1 MLQPSLARPQAV
13 EADSV
18 ITTPARYEVSFART
32 LAEIE
37 EAQSLRHRVFAQEL
51 GARLNPEGS
60 VRGLDVDR
68 FDAHCTHLLVRE
80 QTANEV
86 VGTYR
91 ILDPQSAVRAG
102 GYYSETEFNLSALE
116 PIREQLVEVGRS
128 CVHPDHRAGAVVMLL
143 WAGLVQFMQ
152 AGRYRY
158 LAGCASV
165 SLADGGATAA
175 GAIKSLCDNQP
186 APDAWR
192 VVPRCGLPFPLPA
205 SSTPVN
211 LPPLIKGYQRVG
223 AQLCGEPA
231 WDKDFNTAD
240 LFLLLPMERMNP
252 RYAQHFRSRPA
263 AH

>member
-1 MLQPSLARPQAV
+1 MLQSLSPRPSTAETSSAPAARYSLSLARDPL
-13 EADSV
+13 
-18 ITTPARYEVSFART
+18 EV
-32 LAEIE
+32 E
-37 EAQSLRHRVFAQEL
+37 EAQALRYRVFAREM
-51 GARLNPEGS
+51 GAQLDPRGTTL
-60 VRGLDVDR
+60 GLDIDH
-68 FDAHCTHLLVRE
+68 FDAFCEHLLVRE
-80 QTANEV
+80 QESREV

-91 ILDPQSAVRAG
+91 ILDPVGARRAG
-102 GYYSETEFNLSALE
+102 GYYSETEFDLTALL

-128 CVHPDHRAGAVVMLL
+128 CVHPDHRAGAVVTLL
-143 WAGLVQFMQ
+143 WAGLVQFMHE
-152 AGRYRY
+152 RRHRY

-165 SLADGGATAA
+165 SLADGGLTAGSA
-175 GAIKSLCDNQP
+175 LKSLCDNQL
-186 APDAWR
+186 APEAWR
-192 VVPRCGLPFPLPA
+192 VTPRRGLPFPLPA
-205 SSTPVN
+205 CSTTVN